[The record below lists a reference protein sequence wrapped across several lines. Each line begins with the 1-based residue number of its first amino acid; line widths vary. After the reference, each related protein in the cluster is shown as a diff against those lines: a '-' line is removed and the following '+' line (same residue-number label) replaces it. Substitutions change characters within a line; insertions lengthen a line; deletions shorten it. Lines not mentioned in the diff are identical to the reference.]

1 MLGPVHVRE
10 LLDLSGRTAL
20 VTGGGRGIGRHV
32 ALGLAEA
39 GCDVIVASRKLPN
52 LADTVK
58 LVEQAGRRAWPFEAD
73 LSDPEA
79 IDALVEFAGRT
90 APRLDVLVANSG
102 FAWGQPVLEHS
113 LVGWDKVYD
122 LNVRGTFY
130 LCQQVARR
138 MKDAG
143 GGTIVIVSSISGLRG
158 ARDEEQPS
166 IAYNSSKGAL
176 ITLTKDLAVKLAP
189 FGIRVNGIAP
199 GPFVT
204 DMMDH
209 MFDDPERYREFR
221 KRIPLDR
228 PGVEDDIKGVAVFLA
243 SDASRYVTGHTLVV
257 DGGIMAM

>member
-1 MLGPVHVRE
+1 VHVSR
-10 LLDLSGRTAL
+10 LFDLSGRTAL

-32 ALGLAEA
+32 ARGLAEA
-39 GCDVIVASRKLPN
+39 GADVIVASRKRAN
-52 LADTVK
+52 LEETAREVEK
-58 LVEQAGRRAWPFEAD
+58 LGRRAWAFEAD
-73 LSDPEA
+73 LAEPEA
-79 IDALVEFAGRT
+79 IDALVAFAGET
-90 APRLDVLVANSG
+90 VERLDVLVANAG
-102 FAWGQPVLEHS
+102 FAWGAPVLEHG
-113 LVGWDKVYD
+113 LDGWDKVYD

-143 GGTIVIVSSISGLRG
+143 GGNIVLVSSISGLRG

-166 IAYNSSKGAL
+166 VAYNTSKGAV
-176 ITLTKDLAVKLAP
+176 ITLTKELAVKLAP

-209 MFDDPERYREFR
+209 MLDHPERWAEFR
-221 KRIPLDR
+221 KRIPQGR
-228 PGVEDDIKGVAVFLA
+228 AGEEDDIKGVAVFLA
-243 SDASRYVTGHTLVV
+243 SDASAFVAGHTLVV

>member
-1 MLGPVHVRE
+1 MHVRE

-20 VTGGGRGIGRHV
+20 VTGGGRGIGRHI
-32 ALGLAEA
+32 AEGLAEA
-39 GCDVIVASRKLPN
+39 GADVVVVSRKRAN
-52 LADTVK
+52 LDAAVAAI
-58 LVEQAGRRAWPFEAD
+58 EAEGRRAWAFEAD
-73 LSDPEA
+73 LSKPEA
-79 IDALVEFAGRT
+79 IDRVVASVAEEIGRV
-90 APRLDVLVANSG
+90 DVLVANAG
-102 FAWGQPVLEHS
+102 FAWGEPVLEHG
-113 LVGWDKVYD
+113 LEGWDKVYD

-130 LCQQVARR
+130 LCQQTARA

-143 GGTIVIVSSISGLRG
+143 GGAMILVSSISGLRG

-176 ITLTKDLAVKLAP
+176 VTLTKDLAVKLAP

-199 GPFVT
+199 GPFST

-209 MFDDPERYREFR
+209 MRENPERWAGFR

-228 PGVEDDIKGVAVFLA
+228 AGEADDVKGAAVFLA
-243 SDASRYVTGHTLVV
+243 SRAAAYVTGHTLVV

>member
-1 MLGPVHVRE
+1 MLGAVHVRE

-20 VTGGGRGIGRHV
+20 VTGGGRGIGRHL

-39 GCDVIVASRKLPN
+39 GADVIVASRKQAN
-52 LADTVK
+52 LDETVHRI
-58 LVEQAGRRAWPFEAD
+58 EQEGRRAWAIEAD
-73 LSDPEA
+73 LSKPED
-79 IDALVEFAGRT
+79 IDALVAEVRAT
-90 APRLDVLVANSG
+90 VDRLDVLVANSG

-113 LVGWDKVYD
+113 LAGWDKVYD

-130 LCQQVARR
+130 LCQQIGIA

-143 GGTIVIVSSISGLRG
+143 GGVMVLVSSISGLRG
-158 ARDEEQPS
+158 ATDAEQPS
-166 IAYNSSKGAL
+166 IAYNSSKGAVV
-176 ITLTKDLAVKLAP
+176 TLTKDLAVKLAP

-209 MFDDPERYREFR
+209 MLNDPAKYAEFR

-228 PGVEDDIKGVAVFLA
+228 AGEEDDIKGAAVFLA
-243 SDASRYVTGHTLVV
+243 SEASGFITGHTLVV
-257 DGGIMAM
+257 DGGIMAR

>member
-52 LADTVK
+52 LAETVK

-143 GGTIVIVSSISGLRG
+143 GGTIVLVSSISGLRG